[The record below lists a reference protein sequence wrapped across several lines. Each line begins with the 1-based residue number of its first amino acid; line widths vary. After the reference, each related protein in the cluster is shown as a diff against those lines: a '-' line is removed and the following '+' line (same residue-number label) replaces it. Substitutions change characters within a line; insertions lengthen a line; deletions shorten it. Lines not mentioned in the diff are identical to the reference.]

1 MSPSPTARAA
11 QASFDGVPEEPTFV
25 QRDDG
30 LKHLPPVRAH
40 AFLGLVRAGASL
52 ARELDETLQRKHE
65 LTLRSF
71 EVLLHLAVFSAD
83 GSLRLS
89 QLVQQAPLSQS
100 QVSRLAAELEKRDLV
115 RRSTAAEDG
124 RGVMV
129 TITKAGKKRFRQA
142 QESHLRDLDARLF
155 SRLDWG
161 EIVQLASITSK
172 LLDDTSEAG

>member
-1 MSPSPTARAA
+1 MAPSSTARAA
-11 QASFDGVPEEPTFV
+11 QASFEDVPEEPDFV
-25 QRDDG
+25 ETDDG

-65 LTLRSF
+65 LTLHSF
-71 EVLLHLAVFSAD
+71 EVLLHLAVFSPD

-89 QLVQQAPLSQS
+89 QLVHQAPLSQS

-124 RGVMV
+124 RGVVV
-129 TITKAGKKRFRQA
+129 TITKAGRKRFREA
-142 QESHLRDLDARLF
+142 QETHLRDLDTRLF
-155 SRLDWG
+155 SQLSWN
-161 EIVQLASITSK
+161 EVVQLASITSK
-172 LLDDTSEAG
+172 LLDDTDQPD